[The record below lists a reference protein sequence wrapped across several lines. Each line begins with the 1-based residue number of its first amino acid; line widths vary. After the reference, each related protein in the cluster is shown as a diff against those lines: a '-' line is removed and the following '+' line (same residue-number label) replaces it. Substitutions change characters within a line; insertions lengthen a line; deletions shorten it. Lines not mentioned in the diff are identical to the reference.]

1 MQGQSQLIETPEAW
15 RTWDAEAGQP
25 TRAPITAIYDWA
37 MKNMQPGDEVHGFS
51 PSLTGN
57 PSRYP
62 FHLRRRSCY
71 VEGVVNRPGEV
82 IVLRCGEVGKYLM
95 PSLIHFP
102 VPAAELSNRAPGN
115 TFQTDRA
122 QYRTFRLY
130 ASLETGAFKWIDRR
144 DPNRTELES
153 SYCLAHNGWAARKIG
168 AMMGW
173 GEPFD
178 LFTEHLT
185 QERRD
190 EVLEAAKSRGIYPG
204 TFNNLWSVVFNF
216 MRDKKNM
223 VGFLDSAEAR
233 ELVDIPMLTLYRLA
247 LEWKADYPLIDVRS
261 SDNEQLDA
269 YREKFFSIIERMRTA
284 LNVQI

>member
-1 MQGQSQLIETPEAW
+1 MYDSQMIETPEEWTTYDPGKGLRA
-15 RTWDAEAGQP
+15 
-25 TRAPITAIYDWA
+25 APITNIYDWA
-37 MKNMQPGDEVHGFS
+37 MANMKPGDEVHGFS

-57 PSRYP
+57 PSRFP

-71 VEGVVNRPGEV
+71 VEGVVTRAGEV
-82 IVLRCGEVGKYLM
+82 VVLRCGEVGKYLM

-122 QYRTFRLY
+122 QYRTFRRY
-130 ASLETGAFKWIDRR
+130 VSLKTGEFRWIDQR
-144 DPNRTELES
+144 DPARKELES
-153 SYCLAHNGWAARKIG
+153 EYCLAHKGWAARKVG

-185 QERRD
+185 PVRRE
-190 EVLEAAKSRGIYPG
+190 EVLEAARSRGIYPG
-204 TFNNLWSVVFNF
+204 TFDNLWSVIYNF
-216 MRDKKNM
+216 GRNLKNM
-223 VGFLDSAEAR
+223 VDFLDAAEAR
-233 ELVDIPMLTLYRLA
+233 EYTDAAILELYRLA
-247 LEWKADYPLIDVRS
+247 LEWKSGFPPIDVRS
-261 SDNEQLDA
+261 SDNAELDV
-269 YREKFFSIIERMRTA
+269 YREKFFSIIEKMRTA